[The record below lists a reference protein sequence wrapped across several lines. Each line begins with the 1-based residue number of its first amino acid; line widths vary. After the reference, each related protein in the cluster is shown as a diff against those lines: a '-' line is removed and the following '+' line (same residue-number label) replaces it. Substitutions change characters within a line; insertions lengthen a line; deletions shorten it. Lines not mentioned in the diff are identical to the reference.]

1 MATAGA
7 VGPNKLA
14 PEVWFMPVVVPLGTV
29 VGPPKENE
37 GVVVVEVA
45 PPKVSS
51 ALVVWALVLVLTLP
65 KLKLVEGA
73 DIGLLG
79 AIAEPPKMFEAV
91 VVEVGWLASN
101 MSSHIPFD
109 AGGSLLVDAGLVVVG

>member
-1 MATAGA
+1 
-7 VGPNKLA
+7 
-14 PEVWFMPVVVPLGTV
+14 MPVVVPLGAV

-37 GVVVVEVA
+37 GVVEEEVA

-51 ALVVWALVLVLTLP
+51 ALVVWAPVLVLTLP
-65 KLKLVEGA
+65 KLKPVDETG
-73 DIGLLG
+73 IGLLG

-91 VVEVGWLASN
+91 VVEVGWLAST

-109 AGGSLLVDAGLVVVG
+109 AGG